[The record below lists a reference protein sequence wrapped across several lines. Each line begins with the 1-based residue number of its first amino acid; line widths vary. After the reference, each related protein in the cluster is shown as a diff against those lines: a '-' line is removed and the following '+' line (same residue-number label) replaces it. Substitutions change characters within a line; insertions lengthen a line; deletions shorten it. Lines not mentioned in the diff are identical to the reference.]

1 MKNPV
6 MIFGLN
12 PIARAAKAIFDSNE
26 IITYGFLT
34 DEPKQIGQ
42 EIDEVSVLGKMEDDG
57 YLKFIGKK
65 CEAFVA
71 LDENSVR
78 KHVVKLLKEKR
89 KVMPVNAI
97 HAQAFIAAS
106 AIISHGNFINM
117 GVMVG
122 HDAVIGN
129 HCILHSGAI
138 IEVDVELEDFV
149 QVGTGAILSAGV
161 KVEEGA
167 FIGAGA
173 LIVAGV
179 TIGKNARVGAGSVVI
194 ADVESKQTVFGNP
207 AQVVNQ

>member
-1 MKNPV
+1 

-34 DEPKQIGQ
+34 DDQKQLGK
-42 EIDEVSVLGKMEDDG
+42 EIDEVTVLGKMEDDG

-71 LDENSVR
+71 LDENKVR

-89 KVMPVNAI
+89 KVMPVNAV
-97 HAQAFIAAS
+97 HAHAFIAESAS
-106 AIISHGNFINM
+106 ISHGNFVNM
-117 GVMVG
+117 GVMIG

-138 IEVDVELEDFV
+138 IEVDVELGDFV
-149 QVGTGAILSAGV
+149 QVGTGSILNAGV

-167 FIGAGA
+167 FIGSGA

-194 ADVESKQTVFGNP
+194 ADVESNQTVFGNP

>member
-1 MKNPV
+1 

-34 DEPKQIGQ
+34 DDQKQIGQ
-42 EIDEVSVLGKMEDDG
+42 EVDEVSVLGKMEDDG

-71 LDENSVR
+71 LDENNVR

-89 KVMPVNAI
+89 KVMPVNAV
-97 HAQAFIAAS
+97 HARAFIAESAS
-106 AIISHGNFINM
+106 ISHGNFVNM
-117 GVMVG
+117 GVMIG

-138 IEVDVELEDFV
+138 IEVDVELGDFV
-149 QVGTGAILSAGV
+149 QVGTGSILNAGV
-161 KVEEGA
+161 KIEEGA
-167 FIGAGA
+167 FIGSGA

-179 TIGKNARVGAGSVVI
+179 TIGKDARVGAGSVVI
-194 ADVESKQTVFGNP
+194 ADVESNQTVFGNP